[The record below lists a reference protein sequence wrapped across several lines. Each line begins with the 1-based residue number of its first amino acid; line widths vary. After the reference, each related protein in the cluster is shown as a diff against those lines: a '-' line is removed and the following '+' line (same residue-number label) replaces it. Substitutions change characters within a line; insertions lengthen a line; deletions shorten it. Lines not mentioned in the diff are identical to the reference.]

1 MTRLFRNPNIK
12 VGDKVRIHAEPV
24 QPVQPVE
31 FMDIFPNP
39 EEVGSVVVVTAIH
52 TYENSPSLDYDVD
65 YTFPNGSR
73 DFCDSQFLEIV

>member
-24 QPVQPVE
+24 QPIGILSIE
-31 FMDIFPNP
+31 PNP
-39 EEVGSVVVVTAIH
+39 DEVGLVVVVTAVL
-52 TYENSPSLDYDVD
+52 TYEHSPSLDYDVD
-65 YTFPNGSR
+65 YKLPDGSQ

>member
-24 QPVQPVE
+24 QPVE

-39 EEVGSVVVVTAIH
+39 EEVGSVVVVTAIR
-52 TYENSPSLDYDVD
+52 TYENDTSLDHDVN
-65 YTFPNGSR
+65 YTFPNGGR